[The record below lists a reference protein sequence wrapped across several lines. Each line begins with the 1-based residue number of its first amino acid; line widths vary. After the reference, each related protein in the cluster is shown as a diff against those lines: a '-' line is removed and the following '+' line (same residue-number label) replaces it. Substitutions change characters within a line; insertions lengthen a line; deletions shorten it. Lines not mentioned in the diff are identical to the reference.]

1 MESKFYENY
10 LAYIRKTKT
19 RKFSKGEKILFRYP
33 EQHGLVLLP
42 NCEGVVSEVLPF
54 NYYSVSYKLP
64 NGKEASTVLYSNM
77 MVGMHGCVPSHAV
90 ADEDEYRMD
99 FVSRIRHFAVTLRES
114 LTSKAVVTTN
124 AYGQS
129 QDSSTDHLALSIAHL
144 DNSPGLSSPSH
155 GQAHLQA
162 HLENLESSSHVH
174 SCAQVVTSP
183 SLESSCQVHPPTQI
197 DSSPSLE
204 PLYQVAEG
212 DDLLQ
217 AAFDSIGMKVC
228 ELPHPSAMIDLFSF
242 SCDLGFLSVTTEDV
256 EFSKICSKYH
266 TAILG
271 YLHKQQF
278 QYYLS
283 GIHAWESSRSNTQL
297 NLKQSLSQK
306 TLPYYV
312 PPSHTCMDCV
322 SRMCSCNHPCC
333 KEWYIKAG
341 MKCGFIKKIEGGS
354 PGVTQYIIHEDI
366 NATTVSETNTLSLS
380 QIFSSPLLT
389 AASRKRSK
397 TTSTGGYS
405 AKRKKGQP
413 KPKVTS
419 KCKKQSTKYAPKCAY
434 SSTSSTH
441 IATSV
446 KQRDSRSHVLRG
458 TAPFDQTVLFKR
470 KSASLYPMTLSKR
483 RIQSVLAHL
492 TDAQLEVFVEKCS
505 RCLESWEI
513 LTCQEKNNL
522 SMNVRYASSVLQSS
536 TDTPL
541 LNAIKRPAEP
551 FLQQQADSNLCGLCV
566 LNNLYQTEQF
576 FFSDLND
583 IADDL
588 WHSHWTEMGMSPTEP
603 VQSMRSTMG
612 DYSIDVLDA
621 AVAKAGDKL
630 VNITPSIRNFM
641 QVHGS
646 GHYLIS
652 TPEILRDS
660 IVTPEQNLTMLL
672 LKHVSYHYTCLQ
684 IESCGSMWWLDSRR
698 NEPVSLSPLYLY
710 TILKKEFSKCTTS
723 AALFILERHDVAHTS
738 LQIQLHAAGN
748 CICLLNVF

>member
-1 MESKFYENY
+1 
-10 LAYIRKTKT
+10 
-19 RKFSKGEKILFRYP
+19 
-33 EQHGLVLLP
+33 
-42 NCEGVVSEVLPF
+42 
-54 NYYSVSYKLP
+54 
-64 NGKEASTVLYSNM
+64 
-77 MVGMHGCVPSHAV
+77 MV
-90 ADEDEYRMD
+90 
-99 FVSRIRHFAVTLRES
+99 T
-114 LTSKAVVTTN
+114 
-124 AYGQS
+124 
-129 QDSSTDHLALSIAHL
+129 
-144 DNSPGLSSPSH
+144 
-155 GQAHLQA
+155 
-162 HLENLESSSHVH
+162 SSS
-174 SCAQVVTSP
+174 
-183 SLESSCQVHPPTQI
+183 LKSSCQVHPPTQI

-212 DDLLQ
+212 GDLLQ
-217 AAFDSIGMKVC
+217 GAFDSIGMKVC

-242 SCDLGFLSVTTEDV
+242 SCDLGFLSVSTEDV
-256 EFSKICSKYH
+256 EFSNLCSKYH
-266 TAILG
+266 TAILA

-283 GIHAWESSRSNTQL
+283 GIHAWVSSRSNTQL

-354 PGVTQYIIHEDI
+354 PGVTQYIVHEDI
-366 NATTVSETNTLSLS
+366 NATTTVSEINALSLS
-380 QIFSSPLLT
+380 QIFTSPLLT
-389 AASRKRSK
+389 PASRKRSK
-397 TTSTGGYS
+397 TTSTGDYS
-405 AKRKKGQP
+405 AKRRKEQP
-413 KPKVTS
+413 KPKVTR
-419 KCKKQSTKYAPKCAY
+419 KCKKQSTKYAPKSAY
-434 SSTSSTH
+434 SSTS
-441 IATSV
+441 
-446 KQRDSRSHVLRG
+446 KKKKGSRSNVLRG
-458 TAPFDQTVLFKR
+458 TAPFDQTVLFNR

-492 TDAQLEVFVEKCS
+492 TDSQLEVFVEKCS

-522 SMNVRYASSVLQSS
+522 SMNMRYASSVLRSS

-541 LNAIKRPAEP
+541 LNAINRPAEP

-576 FFSDLND
+576 FSSDLND

-630 VNITPSIRNFM
+630 VNITPSI
-641 QVHGS
+641 
-646 GHYLIS
+646 
-652 TPEILRDS
+652 
-660 IVTPEQNLTMLL
+660 
-672 LKHVSYHYTCLQ
+672 
-684 IESCGSMWWLDSRR
+684 
-698 NEPVSLSPLYLY
+698 
-710 TILKKEFSKCTTS
+710 
-723 AALFILERHDVAHTS
+723 
-738 LQIQLHAAGN
+738 
-748 CICLLNVF
+748 